1 MVAVIP
7 YLMHQYT
14 DSCSASKM
22 GKQNTLPRGQSLFQ
36 VVGRFVPNQKYGE
49 DDPQCKVYRM
59 KIFAK
64 NKVVA
69 RSRFWY
75 FMGRLCRV
83 KKANGQIVSVNQVSR
98 ARPARTHPAR
108 SCRTP
113 HAASRR
119 SSRRPQRRSKTLASG
134 SVTIRGPV
142 RTTPTRSTVSC
153 ADGCGQLPLPK
164 HGGPQ
169 PGQGGQLPDPAH
181 LRAQGQRVQAAE
193 HCSVP
198 HAKDQ
203 VPAGAPH
210 HQDAEGLQDH
220 LQGVLREDLLRLGG
234 CTALLVSCAS
244 SGV

>member
-83 KKANGQIVSVNQVSR
+83 KKANGQIVSVNQASR
-98 ARPARTHPAR
+98 ARPARTHTAR
-108 SCRTP
+108 SCARRTP
-113 HAASRR
+113 RR
-119 SSRRPQRRSKTLASG
+119 ADLREDPREGQKLWHLVPLRFADRYAQRLQG
-134 SVTIRGPV
+134 VPRG
-142 RTTPTRSTVSC
+142 C

-169 PGQGGQLPDPAH
+169 PGQGGQHPDPAH
-181 LRAQGQRVQAAE
+181 L
-193 HCSVP
+193 
-198 HAKDQ
+198 
-203 VPAGAPH
+203 
-210 HQDAEGLQDH
+210 
-220 LQGVLREDLLRLGG
+220 
-234 CTALLVSCAS
+234 
-244 SGV
+244 